1 MGRKIP
7 LVSFLCGVLSRKK
20 TPPPD
25 QVDAAVRP
33 DDNSPFSTA
42 VDGDATT
49 IPNYAAAQPPFA
61 AAAGGGESSGGQL
74 TDAADQSPTTATDQQ
89 QQHQPLPPPPG
100 IHHHRSNS
108 TASCH
113 RHHQRSNSAA
123 SKLMSSMSMRVLG
136 GGGCGGGGGGIGRQE
151 KTRNKDKKFSHED
164 SIWKKTIILG
174 EKCRVPDEDE
184 DSILYDEKGRKI
196 STYHPKTHSG
206 TLSYARQSSSTD
218 QQDSSRN

>member
-1 MGRKIP
+1 
-7 LVSFLCGVLSRKK
+7 SFLCGVLSRKK

-33 DDNSPFSTA
+33 DHDNSPFSTTGG
-42 VDGDATT
+42 GDATT
-49 IPNYAAAQPPFA
+49 IPNDAAAQPPFA
-61 AAAGGGESSGGQL
+61 AAGESSGGQL
-74 TDAADQSPTTATDQQ
+74 TDAADQSPTTATD

-136 GGGCGGGGGGIGRQE
+136 GGGCGGGTGRQE

-196 STYHPKTHSG
+196 STYHPKSHSG

-218 QQDSSRN
+218 QEDSSRK